1 MSIDLTIPIYL
12 ISLKTDEDRRRELEK
27 RFNNF
32 YSCFKYIE
40 AVDGRKLDAKEY
52 YNKIIPYYLELK
64 NIMSPAELGCTLS
77 HIKALNDFLQT
88 NEPYALILEDD
99 VIGSDQ
105 DLKSIFD
112 ITANLDSNSLLIC
125 GAQNGLSRRHQLGK
139 WIDNK
144 GVYEVANFSYSF
156 VLRTCCYVVTRKTA
170 QQIIDFHSIN
180 LTLADKWDCFFN
192 NTSTKIYYIN
202 ALHHPEDLADSHIEA
217 DRATFKNKTFIQKI
231 CSSDA
236 PIKIFRK
243 TKDEVHRLVLL
254 MLGSKQLP

>member
-1 MSIDLTIPIYL
+1 MKNNFPIYL
-12 ISLKTDEDRRRELEK
+12 VSLEKDCSRRNELLKTFPEK
-27 RFNNF
+27 FNDF
-32 YSCFKYIE
+32 IHIK
-40 AVDGRKLDAKEY
+40 AVDGRNLKAKEFY
-52 YNKIIPYYLELK
+52 EKTLPYYLDCNK
-64 NIMSPAELGCTLS
+64 VMSPAELGCTLS
-77 HIKALNDFLQT
+77 HIKALEAFLQT
-88 NEPYALILEDD
+88 NKQYALILEDD

-105 DLKSIFD
+105 ELEIIFNL
-112 ITANLDSNSLLIC
+112 ANNLENDSLLLC
-125 GAQNGLSRRHQLGK
+125 GAQEGLSRRHQLGK

-144 GVYEVANFSYSF
+144 GVYEVSKFSYSF
-156 VLRTCCYVVTRKTA
+156 VFRTCCYVVTRKTA